1 MMTSM
6 TTLRHLH
13 VLLNLYALLLL
24 TSAAVVAGHNRL
36 LAPISVGVRSAAAAR
51 RPHGVAAAGASA
63 SIAGLPSRSSVRYKG
78 DLLLP
83 MARGGGEAAS
93 ADDADAAASTSTSTG
108 ASTGRRGSL
117 KYLPWAYAATGAA
130 TTAAWSTMVYTTIRS
145 NQPPGAMMPCWQH
158 GVFARIG
165 AMSAAG
171 LIGGCFASLAATA
184 SRATSW
190 EELGT
195 SRSCRRHNLALV
207 TTGVASSLWVR
218 FAEQI
223 TKIPGTPPLASH
235 QVYSGAMQ
243 ARLIACYGSAA
254 VLGAAVWARSLPDDV
269 RRRPLPWPRR
279 VGDGVSRSLLSIGPA
294 SIDDPVQVKYSLL
307 TSSFLIF
314 TAMQT
319 VANMPIAVIPSW
331 TSRRLS
337 RAFPIYTFLGAVT
350 CLDLKEAAEDGR
362 ILLDDDYRALSKG
375 VRIFGGLYLGARAG
389 AVLLDPSF
397 PKHFGMVNQV
407 PGLAAAAIVMVA
419 LTLRSDE
426 K

>member
-1 MMTSM
+1 MIL
-6 TTLRHLH
+6 LRL
-13 VLLNLYALLLL
+13 LLNLSLLLL
-24 TSAAVVAGHNRL
+24 TPVAVAARHNRL
-36 LAPISVGVRSAAAAR
+36 LAPISVGVRSAAAAG
-51 RPHGVAAAGASA
+51 RPQDVAAVSA
-63 SIAGLPSRSSVRYKG
+63 SSRAGIAMVPSRSSIRYKG

-83 MARGGGEAAS
+83 IARGGGRGGAAP
-93 ADDADAAASTSTSTG
+93 ADTADATTDSSTSTG
-108 ASTGRRGSL
+108 TCRPRAL
-117 KYLPWAYAATGAA
+117 KHLRWAYAATGVA

-171 LIGGCFASLAATA
+171 LIGGCFASLSVTA
-184 SRATSW
+184 SRAASW
-190 EELGT
+190 EDLGT
-195 SRSCRRHNLALV
+195 NKSCRRHNLALV

-223 TKIPGTPPLASH
+223 TKIPGTAQPLASH
-235 QVYSGAMQ
+235 QVYSAAMQ
-243 ARLIACYGSAA
+243 AKLIACYGSAA
-254 VLGAAVWARSLPDDV
+254 VLGAAVWARSLPEDV
-269 RRRPLPWPRR
+269 RCRPITWPRR
-279 VGDGVSRSLLSIGPA
+279 VVDGVSRSLLSIGPS

-319 VANMPIAVIPSW
+319 VCNMPIAVIPSW

-350 CLDLKEAAEDGR
+350 SLDLKEAAEDGR
-362 ILLDDDYRALSKG
+362 ILLDDNYRALSKG
-375 VRIFGGLYLGARAG
+375 VKSFGGLYLGARAG
-389 AVLLDPSF
+389 AMLLDPSF

-419 LTLRSDE
+419 LTLRSD
-426 K
+426 KK

>member
-1 MMTSM
+1 MTSISM
-6 TTLRHLH
+6 MLRL
-13 VLLNLYALLLL
+13 LLNLNLLLL
-24 TSAAVVAGHNRL
+24 TPVAVAARHHRL
-36 LAPISVGVRSAAAAR
+36 LLNPISVGIRSAAAAR
-51 RPHGVAAAGASA
+51 RPQDVAAVTTGASTA
-63 SIAGLPSRSSVRYKG
+63 MMPSRSSIRYKG

-83 MARGGGEAAS
+83 ISRGGGGDAAGT
-93 ADDADAAASTSTSTG
+93 ADAESTSTSTPSRPKG
-108 ASTGRRGSL
+108 L
-117 KYLPWAYAATGAA
+117 KYLRLAYTATGVASA
-130 TTAAWSTMVYTTIRS
+130 AAWSTMVYTTIRS

-171 LIGGCFASLAATA
+171 LIGGCFASLASAA

-190 EELGT
+190 EDLGT
-195 SRSCRRHNLALV
+195 SKSCRRHNLALV

-223 TKIPGTPPLASH
+223 TKIPGATPLASH
-235 QVYSGAMQ
+235 QVYSSAMQ
-243 ARLIACYGSAA
+243 AKLIACYGSAA
-254 VLGAAVWARSLPDDV
+254 VLGAAVWARSLPDDA
-269 RRRPLPWPRR
+269 RRQPLTWPRR
-279 VGDGVSRSLLSIGPA
+279 VVDGVSRSLLSIAPA

-319 VANMPIAVIPSW
+319 VCNMPIAVIPSW

-337 RAFPIYTFLGAVT
+337 RAFPIYTLLGAVT

-362 ILLDDDYRALSKG
+362 ILLDDNYRALSKG
-375 VRIFGGLYLGARAG
+375 VKTFGGLYLGARAG
-389 AVLLDPSF
+389 AVLFDPSF

-419 LTLRSDE
+419 LTLRSD
-426 K
+426 KK